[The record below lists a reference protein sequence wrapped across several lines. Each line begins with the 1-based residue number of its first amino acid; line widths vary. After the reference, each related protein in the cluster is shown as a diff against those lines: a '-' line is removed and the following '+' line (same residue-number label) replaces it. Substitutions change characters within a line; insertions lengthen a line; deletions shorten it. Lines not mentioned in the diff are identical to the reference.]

1 MHRETDKQKLGKR
14 RYMKDVK
21 ATYYN
26 RLSRNKSTEAAMEAF
41 KRPAHY
47 TNTISKKSEEK

>member
-1 MHRETDKQKLGKR
+1 MHRETDNQKLGKR

-26 RLSRNKSTEAAMEAF
+26 RLSRNKPTEAAMEAF